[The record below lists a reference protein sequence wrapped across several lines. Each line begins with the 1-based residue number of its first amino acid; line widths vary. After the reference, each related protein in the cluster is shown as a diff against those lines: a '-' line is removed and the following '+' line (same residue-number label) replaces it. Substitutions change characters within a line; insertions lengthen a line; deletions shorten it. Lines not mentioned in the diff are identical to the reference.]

1 LLGHWGTSPNS
12 CGIFGGGLE
21 EKDED
26 VLSLKRALEEKE
38 EEFSELG
45 GSSGGERFP
54 AP

>member
-1 LLGHWGTSPNS
+1 VEY
-12 CGIFGGGLE
+12 LE
-21 EKDED
+21 EALKKRDED

-38 EEFSELG
+38 EEFQKLG